1 MPVGGDGDERVR
13 TIGKRGCWFFSAPAA
28 AGRPA
33 ENFTAC
39 VDTFRGYRCACPPG
53 FEGDGVRCVDVDECA
68 DDATNDCQQR
78 CVNFPGGH
86 ECACDP
92 GYALVGKVS
101 CVRADVIEGRA
112 SRGLGPGSAF
122 ALVVIILAVV
132 GAGGYAGVPARAST
146 EDRSGSARHHGDYM
160 PLEDD
165 RERGVAIERGV
176 IAGGGGMGRE
186 TEMREK

>member
-1 MPVGGDGDERVR
+1 M
-13 TIGKRGCWFFSAPAA
+13 
-28 AGRPA
+28 
-33 ENFTAC
+33 
-39 VDTFRGYRCACPPG
+39 PPG

-101 CVRADVIEGRA
+101 CVRADVIEGRV

-122 ALVVIILAVV
+122 AVVVIVLAVV
-132 GAGGYAGVPARAST
+132 GVGGYAAYRLALRRRIDREVRAIM
-146 EDRSGSARHHGDYM
+146 ADYM

-176 IAGGGGMGRE
+176 IAGGGEMRRE
-186 TEMREK
+186 TEMPEK